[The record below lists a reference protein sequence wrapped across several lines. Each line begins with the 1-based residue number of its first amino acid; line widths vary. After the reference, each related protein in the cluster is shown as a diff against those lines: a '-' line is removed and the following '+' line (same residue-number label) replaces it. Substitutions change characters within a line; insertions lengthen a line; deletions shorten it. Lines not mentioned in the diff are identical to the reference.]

1 MHDFD
6 AAVAG
11 TCPRYRQEEALR
23 VLRAGRTS
31 TATAPATS
39 TLPAR
44 RLTVLAIAAL
54 AIAALSAVVAGCA
67 NPALS
72 ERPFSVERSGEQI
85 YPANY
90 RAELLVYLRNYLND
104 PTQVREAMIAEPA
117 TRMFGGRQ
125 RYIVCLRYN
134 ARTLS
139 GTYSGVSDRMAT
151 YLDGRFDRL
160 IEDARDYCAGAAYV
174 PFPELEK
181 LKR

>member
-1 MHDFD
+1 M
-6 AAVAG
+6 
-11 TCPRYRQEEALR
+11 R
-23 VLRAGRTS
+23 RAGQT
-31 TATAPATS
+31 PGGI
-39 TLPAR
+39 LPPH
-44 RLTVLAIAAL
+44 RLTVRAAALVTTAVLTTAAL
-54 AIAALSAVVAGCA
+54 AVGVAGCA
-67 NPALS
+67 NPELS
-72 ERPFSVERSGEQI
+72 ERPFSVERSGEQV

-90 RAELLVYLRNYLND
+90 RAELLGYLRNYLND
-104 PTQVREAMIAEPA
+104 PTQVRDAMIAEPV

-139 GTYSGVSDRMAT
+139 GAYSGVSDRMAT

-160 IEDARDYCAGAAYV
+160 IEAARDYCAGAAYV

>member
-1 MHDFD
+1 MI
-6 AAVAG
+6 
-11 TCPRYRQEEALR
+11 
-23 VLRAGRTS
+23 
-31 TATAPATS
+31 
-39 TLPAR
+39 TLPLR
-44 RLTVLAIAAL
+44 RLTVLATAV
-54 AIAALSAVVAGCA
+54 LSAVVAGCA
-67 NPALS
+67 NPELS
-72 ERPFSVERSGEQI
+72 ERPFSVERGGEQA

-117 TRMFGGRQ
+117 SRMFGGRQ

-160 IEDARDYCAGAAYV
+160 IEGARDYCAGAAYV